1 MGKAYSTH
9 SHKSVLDLF
18 FLTKSRVLKLLE
30 QQKQGLVIVIR
41 SALMQYF
48 FLLLSD
54 II

>member
-1 MGKAYSTH
+1 MGKGYSTQ
-9 SHKSVLDLF
+9 SQISVRF
-18 FLTKSRVLKLLE
+18 VFLTKSRVLKLLE